1 MKYYVGMDLHSN
13 NTVIGIM
20 DEKGKKVYSKR
31 VDNFIKL
38 ILAELEPFEDKIA
51 GVVVESTFNWYWLV
65 DGLME
70 AGYQLH
76 LANPVA
82 IKQYSGLKYTNDYHD
97 AFHLAELLRLDI
109 LPEGYI
115 YPKQGRALRDLLR
128 KRLMLVRHRTAYLLS
143 FQSLY
148 NRHKGN
154 KFRGADV
161 KKLKAGDTAEL
172 FDSEYVIHT
181 GEVNISVIGFLSQK
195 IEKIEKLILGPMKL
209 VPSFKK
215 LKTVTGIGDILALT
229 VSLETGDIS
238 RFPKVGNYA
247 SYCRCVSSQRVSN
260 EKKKGQNN
268 RKNGNKYLGWAFVEA
283 ANFSRRY
290 CPKAESFHQRKL
302 AKTNKV
308 VAIKALAHK
317 LARAAYYVMRDNV
330 NYDPEKLFG

>member
-1 MKYYVGMDLHSN
+1 MRYYVGMDLHSN

-20 DEKGKKVYSKR
+20 DEQGKKVYSKR
-31 VDNFIKL
+31 VDNFIEL
-38 ILAELEPFEDKIA
+38 ILNELEPFREKIV

-65 DGLME
+65 DDLME

-82 IKQYSGLKYTNDYHD
+82 IKQYSGLKHTNDYHD
-97 AFHLAELLRLDI
+97 AFHLADLLRLGI

-115 YPKQGRALRDLLR
+115 YPKQERALRDLLR

-143 FQSLY
+143 FQSLH
-148 NRHKGN
+148 NRHKGC
-154 KFRGADV
+154 KLQSADI
-161 KKLKAGDTAEL
+161 KKLNSGDTAEL
-172 FDSEYVIHT
+172 FDSEYVRHI
-181 GEVNISVIGFLSQK
+181 GEVNISVISFLSQK
-195 IEKIEKLILGPMKL
+195 IERIEKLILGRMKL
-209 VPSFKK
+209 VPAFKR
-215 LKTVTGIGDILALT
+215 LKTVSGIGDILALT

-247 SYCRCVSSQRVSN
+247 SYCRCVSSQRISN

-283 ANFSRRY
+283 ANFARRY
-290 CPKAESFHQRKL
+290 YPQAQRFHQRKL

-308 VAIKALAHK
+308 IAIKALAHK
-317 LARAAYYVMRDNV
+317 LARASYYVMRDNV
-330 NYDPEKLFG
+330 DYDSGKLFG